1 MRAFVLSLIVLVA
14 ITAAAAFVLQL
25 VPMSSSD
32 VYSVRQNVR
41 L

>member
-1 MRAFVLSLIVLVA
+1 MKAFAMSLLALVI
-14 ITAAAAFVLQL
+14 ITAVAATALRF

-32 VYSVRQNVR
+32 VYQEKPNVR

>member
-1 MRAFVLSLIVLVA
+1 MRAFVLSLIALTA
-14 ITAAAAFVLQL
+14 ITAISAFALQY

-32 VYSVRQNVR
+32 VYSEKPNVR

>member
-1 MRAFVLSLIVLVA
+1 MRAFILSLIALAA
-14 ITAAAAFVLQL
+14 ITAISAVALRY

-32 VYSVRQNVR
+32 VYSEKPNVR